1 MRFLLVDE
9 EGNEVPSISCE
20 AYVQED
26 YINIIDIEVKRESGE
41 GTCLLP
47 GETLKL
53 QPVLARLFTDENG
66 EIQQEPLEASD
77 YHIVYT
83 DYDEN
88 IIRVDEDGTVHTVGR
103 GDSWVTVQVLDAE
116 EQELTSNGL
125 NITVKGKY
133 YQLKTEKENL
143 QVLAP
148 GESLKE
154 QFTPYVYSISRP
166 EGKET
171 EDGTFVIREILNNTE
186 GVHTSIS
193 ETGLL
198 SVSLDKDTTL
208 RKGSIQ
214 SMEIIA
220 EYRDADGNYL
230 ADKNYVLILCNH
242 DEKVIDHKDATCTED
257 GYTTYEC
264 NVCGSTWKDTLPAA
278 GHAEVADAAVEATCE
293 TAGKTEGSH
302 CTTCGKVLKAQETI
316 PAKDHTAVTDAGVGA
331 TCEATG
337 KTEGSHCMTC
347 GKVLKA
353 QETIPAKGHTAV
365 TDAGVKATCETAGK
379 TEGSH
384 CATCG
389 KVLKAQTII
398 AAIGHIWSAWKTT
411 SEATVFAAAKQ
422 QRSCTICKK
431 TETRTVGKKLT
442 KVLKLNVSSV
452 SLQIKQKTTAV
463 KVTEMAKGDSVKS
476 WKSSDTKVVRVA
488 GKKNG
493 TCTIAAGTT
502 PGTAKITVQLAS
514 GKAARIIV
522 KVQSTAVK
530 TTSITASVKKLTLY
544 TGQAETLNL
553 TVKPLT
559 SEEEITFT
567 SSRANVA
574 AVTKKGLVVA
584 QTAGTTRITA
594 KSGKKSVAITVV
606 VKNAVPTAI
615 TGIPTAKTLKK
626 GNSFTLKPVLAPKGV
641 IAKITY
647 TTSNK
652 KVAVVSSNGKV
663 TAKGTGTAVIMVK
676 TGKLVKRCRVTVK
689 YK

>member
-1 MRFLLVDE
+1 MIKIGSFDAAALDDVLGSQFVFFHSLVQ
-9 EGNEVPSISCE
+9 IM
-20 AYVQED
+20 A
-26 YINIIDIEVKRESGE
+26 
-41 GTCLLP
+41 
-47 GETLKL
+47 
-53 QPVLARLFTDENG
+53 
-66 EIQQEPLEASD
+66 
-77 YHIVYT
+77 
-83 DYDEN
+83 
-88 IIRVDEDGTVHTVGR
+88 EDGCLHF
-103 GDSWVTVQVLDAE
+103 VLPDICHLRE
-116 EQELTSNGL
+116 LSGFLDDGQELTSNGL

-154 QFTPYVYSISRP
+154 QLTPYVYSFSKP
-166 EGKET
+166 EGEET
-171 EDGTFVIREILNNTE
+171 GDGIFVIQQVVNGAE
-186 GVHTSIS
+186 GVDVSIS

-198 SVSLDKDTTL
+198 SVSLNKNTTL

-214 SMEIIA
+214 SMEIIV
-220 EYRDADGNYL
+220 EYRDVDGNYL

-264 NVCGSTWKDTLPAA
+264 NVCGSTWKDTMPAA
-278 GHAEVADAAVEATCE
+278 GHTEVADAAVEVTCE

-337 KTEGSHCMTC
+337 KTEGSHC
-347 GKVLKA
+347 
-353 QETIPAKGHTAV
+353 
-365 TDAGVKATCETAGK
+365 
-379 TEGSH
+379 
-384 CATCG
+384 ATCG
-389 KVLKAQTII
+389 KVLKAQTTI
-398 AAIGHIWSAWKTT
+398 AATGHIWSAWKTT

-442 KVLKLNVSSV
+442 KVLKLNVSSI

-522 KVQSTAVK
+522 KVQRTAVK

-544 TGQAETLNL
+544 TGQTETLNL

-584 QTAGTTRITA
+584 KTAGTTRITA

-641 IAKITY
+641 TAKITY

-663 TAKGTGTAVIMVK
+663 TAKGTGTAVITVK

>member
-1 MRFLLVDE
+1 MIKIGSFDAAALDDVLGSQFVFFHSLVQ
-9 EGNEVPSISCE
+9 IM
-20 AYVQED
+20 A
-26 YINIIDIEVKRESGE
+26 
-41 GTCLLP
+41 
-47 GETLKL
+47 
-53 QPVLARLFTDENG
+53 
-66 EIQQEPLEASD
+66 
-77 YHIVYT
+77 
-83 DYDEN
+83 
-88 IIRVDEDGTVHTVGR
+88 EDGCLHF
-103 GDSWVTVQVLDAE
+103 VLPDICHLRE
-116 EQELTSNGL
+116 LSGFLDDGQELTSNGL

-171 EDGTFVIREILNNTE
+171 EDGTFVIQQVVNGAE
-186 GVHTSIS
+186 GVDVSIS

-198 SVSLDKDTTL
+198 SVSLNKNTTL

-214 SMEIIA
+214 SMEIIV
-220 EYRDADGNYL
+220 EYRDVDGNYL

-264 NVCGSTWKDTLPAA
+264 NVCGSTWKDTLPAV
-278 GHAEVADAAVEATCE
+278 GHTEVADAAVEATCE

-337 KTEGSHCMTC
+337 KTEGSHC
-347 GKVLKA
+347 
-353 QETIPAKGHTAV
+353 
-365 TDAGVKATCETAGK
+365 
-379 TEGSH
+379 
-384 CATCG
+384 ATCG
-389 KVLKAQTII
+389 KVLKAQTTI
-398 AAIGHIWSAWKTT
+398 AATGHIWSAWKTT

-442 KVLKLNVSSV
+442 KVLKLNVSSI

-522 KVQSTAVK
+522 KVQRTAVK

-544 TGQAETLNL
+544 TGQTETLNL

-584 QTAGTTRITA
+584 KTAGTTRITA

-641 IAKITY
+641 TAKITY

-663 TAKGTGTAVIMVK
+663 TAKGTGTAVITVK

-689 YK
+689 

>member
-1 MRFLLVDE
+1 MIKIGSFDAAALDDVLGSQFVFFHSLVQ
-9 EGNEVPSISCE
+9 IM
-20 AYVQED
+20 A
-26 YINIIDIEVKRESGE
+26 
-41 GTCLLP
+41 
-47 GETLKL
+47 
-53 QPVLARLFTDENG
+53 
-66 EIQQEPLEASD
+66 
-77 YHIVYT
+77 
-83 DYDEN
+83 
-88 IIRVDEDGTVHTVGR
+88 EDGCIHF
-103 GDSWVTVQVLDAE
+103 VLPDICHLRE
-116 EQELTSNGL
+116 LSGFLDDGQEITSNGL

-154 QFTPYVYSISRP
+154 QLTPYVYSFSKP
-166 EGKET
+166 EGEET
-171 EDGTFVIREILNNTE
+171 GDGIFVIQQVVNGAE
-186 GVHTSIS
+186 GVDVSIS

-198 SVSLDKDTTL
+198 SVSLNKNTTL

-214 SMEIIA
+214 SMEIIV
-220 EYRDADGNYL
+220 EYRDVDGNYL

-264 NVCGSTWKDTLPAA
+264 NVCGSTWKDTLPAV
-278 GHAEVADAAVEATCE
+278 GHTEVADAAVEATCE

-316 PAKDHTAVTDAGVGA
+316 PAKDHTAVTDAGV
-331 TCEATG
+331 
-337 KTEGSHCMTC
+337 
-347 GKVLKA
+347 
-353 QETIPAKGHTAV
+353 
-365 TDAGVKATCETAGK
+365 KATCETAGK

-389 KVLKAQTII
+389 KVLKAQTTI
-398 AAIGHIWSAWKTT
+398 AATGHIWSAWKTT

-442 KVLKLNVSSV
+442 KVLKLNVSSI

-522 KVQSTAVK
+522 KVQRTAVK

-544 TGQAETLNL
+544 TGQTETLNL

-567 SSRANVA
+567 FSRANVA

-584 QTAGTTRITA
+584 KTAGTTRITA

-641 IAKITY
+641 TAKITY

-663 TAKGTGTAVIMVK
+663 TAKGTGTAVITVK

-689 YK
+689 

>member
-1 MRFLLVDE
+1 MIKIGSFDAAALDDVLGSQFVFFHSLVQ
-9 EGNEVPSISCE
+9 IM
-20 AYVQED
+20 A
-26 YINIIDIEVKRESGE
+26 
-41 GTCLLP
+41 
-47 GETLKL
+47 
-53 QPVLARLFTDENG
+53 
-66 EIQQEPLEASD
+66 
-77 YHIVYT
+77 
-83 DYDEN
+83 
-88 IIRVDEDGTVHTVGR
+88 EDGCLHF
-103 GDSWVTVQVLDAE
+103 VLPDICHLRE
-116 EQELTSNGL
+116 LSGFLDDGQEITSNGL

-154 QFTPYVYSISRP
+154 QLTPYVYSFSKP
-166 EGKET
+166 EGEET
-171 EDGTFVIREILNNTE
+171 GDGIFVIQQVVNGAE
-186 GVHTSIS
+186 GVDVSIS

-198 SVSLDKDTTL
+198 SVSLNKNTTL

-214 SMEIIA
+214 SMEIIV
-220 EYRDADGNYL
+220 EYRDVDGNYL

-264 NVCGSTWKDTLPAA
+264 NVCGSTWKDTLPAV
-278 GHAEVADAAVEATCE
+278 GHTEVADAAVEATCE

-316 PAKDHTAVTDAGVGA
+316 PAKDHTAVTDAGV
-331 TCEATG
+331 
-337 KTEGSHCMTC
+337 
-347 GKVLKA
+347 
-353 QETIPAKGHTAV
+353 
-365 TDAGVKATCETAGK
+365 KATCETAGK

-389 KVLKAQTII
+389 KVLKAQTTI
-398 AAIGHIWSAWKTT
+398 AATGHIWSAWKTT

-442 KVLKLNVSSV
+442 KVLKLNVSSI

-522 KVQSTAVK
+522 KVQRTAVK

-544 TGQAETLNL
+544 TGQTETLNL

-567 SSRANVA
+567 FSRANVA

-584 QTAGTTRITA
+584 KTAGTTRITA

-641 IAKITY
+641 TAKITY

-663 TAKGTGTAVIMVK
+663 TAKGTGTAVITVK

-689 YK
+689 

>member
-1 MRFLLVDE
+1 MIKIGSFDAAALDDVLGSQFVFFHSLVQ
-9 EGNEVPSISCE
+9 IM
-20 AYVQED
+20 A
-26 YINIIDIEVKRESGE
+26 
-41 GTCLLP
+41 
-47 GETLKL
+47 
-53 QPVLARLFTDENG
+53 
-66 EIQQEPLEASD
+66 
-77 YHIVYT
+77 
-83 DYDEN
+83 
-88 IIRVDEDGTVHTVGR
+88 EDGCLHF
-103 GDSWVTVQVLDAE
+103 VLPDICHLRE
-116 EQELTSNGL
+116 LSGFLDDGQELTSNGL

-154 QFTPYVYSISRP
+154 QLTPYVYSFSKP
-166 EGKET
+166 EGEET
-171 EDGTFVIREILNNTE
+171 GDGTFVIQQVVNGAE
-186 GVHTSIS
+186 GVDVSIS

-198 SVSLDKDTTL
+198 SVSLNKNTTL

-214 SMEIIA
+214 SMEIIV
-220 EYRDADGNYL
+220 EYRDVDGNYL

-257 GYTTYEC
+257 GYTTYGC

-278 GHAEVADAAVEATCE
+278 GHTEVADAAIEATCE

-337 KTEGSHCMTC
+337 KTEGSHC
-347 GKVLKA
+347 
-353 QETIPAKGHTAV
+353 
-365 TDAGVKATCETAGK
+365 
-379 TEGSH
+379 
-384 CATCG
+384 ATCG
-389 KVLKAQTII
+389 KVLKAQTTI
-398 AAIGHIWSAWKTT
+398 AATGHIWSAWKTT

-442 KVLKLNVSSV
+442 KVLKLNVSSI

-522 KVQSTAVK
+522 KVQRTAVK

-544 TGQAETLNL
+544 TGQTETLNL

-584 QTAGTTRITA
+584 KTAGTTRITA

-641 IAKITY
+641 TAKITY

-663 TAKGTGTAVIMVK
+663 TAKGTGTAVITVK

-689 YK
+689 

>member
-1 MRFLLVDE
+1 MIKIGSFDAAALDDVLGSQFVFFHSLVQ
-9 EGNEVPSISCE
+9 IM
-20 AYVQED
+20 A
-26 YINIIDIEVKRESGE
+26 
-41 GTCLLP
+41 
-47 GETLKL
+47 
-53 QPVLARLFTDENG
+53 
-66 EIQQEPLEASD
+66 
-77 YHIVYT
+77 
-83 DYDEN
+83 
-88 IIRVDEDGTVHTVGR
+88 EDGCLHF
-103 GDSWVTVQVLDAE
+103 VLPDICHLRE
-116 EQELTSNGL
+116 LSGFLDDGQEITSNGL

-154 QFTPYVYSISRP
+154 QLTPYVYSFSKP
-166 EGKET
+166 EGEET
-171 EDGTFVIREILNNTE
+171 GDGIFVIQQVVNGAE
-186 GVHTSIS
+186 GVDVSIS

-198 SVSLDKDTTL
+198 SVSLNKNTTL

-214 SMEIIA
+214 SMEIIV
-220 EYRDADGNYL
+220 EYRDVDGNYL

-264 NVCGSTWKDTLPAA
+264 NVCGSTWKDTLPAV
-278 GHAEVADAAVEATCE
+278 GHTEVADAAVEATCE

-316 PAKDHTAVTDAGVGA
+316 PAKGHTAVTDAGVGA

-337 KTEGSHCMTC
+337 KTEGSHC
-347 GKVLKA
+347 
-353 QETIPAKGHTAV
+353 
-365 TDAGVKATCETAGK
+365 
-379 TEGSH
+379 
-384 CATCG
+384 ATCG
-389 KVLKAQTII
+389 KVLKAQTTI
-398 AAIGHIWSAWKTT
+398 AATGHIWSAWKTT

-442 KVLKLNVSSV
+442 KVLKLNVSSI

-522 KVQSTAVK
+522 KVQRTAVK

-544 TGQAETLNL
+544 TGQTETLNL
-553 TVKPLT
+553 IVKPLT

-584 QTAGTTRITA
+584 KTAGTTRITA

-641 IAKITY
+641 TAKITY

-663 TAKGTGTAVIMVK
+663 TAKGTGTAVITVK

-689 YK
+689 

>member
-1 MRFLLVDE
+1 MIKIGSFDAAALDDVLGSQFVFFHSLVQ
-9 EGNEVPSISCE
+9 IM
-20 AYVQED
+20 A
-26 YINIIDIEVKRESGE
+26 
-41 GTCLLP
+41 
-47 GETLKL
+47 
-53 QPVLARLFTDENG
+53 
-66 EIQQEPLEASD
+66 
-77 YHIVYT
+77 
-83 DYDEN
+83 
-88 IIRVDEDGTVHTVGR
+88 EDGCLHF
-103 GDSWVTVQVLDAE
+103 VLPDICHLRE
-116 EQELTSNGL
+116 LSGFLDDGQELTSNGL

-154 QFTPYVYSISRP
+154 QLTPYVYSFSKP
-166 EGKET
+166 EGEET
-171 EDGTFVIREILNNTE
+171 GDGIFVIQQVVNGAE
-186 GVHTSIS
+186 GVDVSIS

-198 SVSLDKDTTL
+198 SVSLNKNTTL

-214 SMEIIA
+214 SMEIIV
-220 EYRDADGNYL
+220 EYRDVDGNYL

-278 GHAEVADAAVEATCE
+278 GHTEVADAAVEATCE

-337 KTEGSHCMTC
+337 KTEGSHC
-347 GKVLKA
+347 
-353 QETIPAKGHTAV
+353 
-365 TDAGVKATCETAGK
+365 
-379 TEGSH
+379 
-384 CATCG
+384 ATCG
-389 KVLKAQTII
+389 KVLKAQTTI
-398 AAIGHIWSAWKTT
+398 AATGHIWSAWKTT

-442 KVLKLNVSSV
+442 KVLKLNVSSI
-452 SLQIKQKTTAV
+452 SLQIRQKTTAV

-522 KVQSTAVK
+522 KVQRTAVK

-544 TGQAETLNL
+544 TGQTETLNL

-584 QTAGTTRITA
+584 KTAGTTRITA

-641 IAKITY
+641 TAKITY

-663 TAKGTGTAVIMVK
+663 TAKGTGTAVVTVK

>member
-1 MRFLLVDE
+1 MIKIGSFDAAALDDVLGSQFVFFHSLVQ
-9 EGNEVPSISCE
+9 IM
-20 AYVQED
+20 A
-26 YINIIDIEVKRESGE
+26 
-41 GTCLLP
+41 
-47 GETLKL
+47 
-53 QPVLARLFTDENG
+53 
-66 EIQQEPLEASD
+66 
-77 YHIVYT
+77 
-83 DYDEN
+83 
-88 IIRVDEDGTVHTVGR
+88 EDGCLHF
-103 GDSWVTVQVLDAE
+103 VLPDICHLRE
-116 EQELTSNGL
+116 LSGFLDDGQELTSNGL

-154 QFTPYVYSISRP
+154 QLTPYVYSFSKP
-166 EGKET
+166 EGEET
-171 EDGTFVIREILNNTE
+171 GDGIFVIQQVVNGAE
-186 GVHTSIS
+186 GVDVSIS

-198 SVSLDKDTTL
+198 SVSLNKNTTL

-214 SMEIIA
+214 SMEIIV
-220 EYRDADGNYL
+220 EYRDVDGNYL

-264 NVCGSTWKDTLPAA
+264 NVCGSTWKDTLPAT
-278 GHAEVADAAVEATCE
+278 GHTEVADAAVEATCE

-337 KTEGSHCMTC
+337 KTEGSHC
-347 GKVLKA
+347 
-353 QETIPAKGHTAV
+353 
-365 TDAGVKATCETAGK
+365 
-379 TEGSH
+379 
-384 CATCG
+384 ATCG
-389 KVLKAQTII
+389 KVLKAQTTI
-398 AAIGHIWSAWKTT
+398 AATGHIWSAWKTA

-442 KVLKLNVSSV
+442 KVLKLNVSSI

-522 KVQSTAVK
+522 KVQRTAVK

-544 TGQAETLNL
+544 TGQTETLNL

-584 QTAGTTRITA
+584 KTAGTTRITA

-641 IAKITY
+641 TAKITY

-663 TAKGTGTAVIMVK
+663 TAKGTGTAVITVK

-689 YK
+689 

>member
-1 MRFLLVDE
+1 MIKIGSFDAAALDDVLGSQFVFFHSLVQ
-9 EGNEVPSISCE
+9 IM
-20 AYVQED
+20 A
-26 YINIIDIEVKRESGE
+26 
-41 GTCLLP
+41 
-47 GETLKL
+47 
-53 QPVLARLFTDENG
+53 
-66 EIQQEPLEASD
+66 
-77 YHIVYT
+77 
-83 DYDEN
+83 
-88 IIRVDEDGTVHTVGR
+88 EDGCLHF
-103 GDSWVTVQVLDAE
+103 VLPDICHLRE
-116 EQELTSNGL
+116 LSGFLDDGQELTSNGL

-171 EDGTFVIREILNNTE
+171 EDGTFVIQQVVNGAE
-186 GVHTSIS
+186 GVDVSIS

-198 SVSLDKDTTL
+198 SVSLNKNTTL

-214 SMEIIA
+214 SMEIIV
-220 EYRDADGNYL
+220 EYRDVDGNYL

-278 GHAEVADAAVEATCE
+278 GHTEVADAAVEATCE

-337 KTEGSHCMTC
+337 KTEGSHC
-347 GKVLKA
+347 
-353 QETIPAKGHTAV
+353 
-365 TDAGVKATCETAGK
+365 
-379 TEGSH
+379 
-384 CATCG
+384 ATCG
-389 KVLKAQTII
+389 KVLKAQTTI
-398 AAIGHIWSAWKTT
+398 AATGHIWSAWKTT
-411 SEATVFAAAKQ
+411 SEATVFAAAKR

-442 KVLKLNVSSV
+442 KVLKLNVSSI

-522 KVQSTAVK
+522 KVQRTAVK

-544 TGQAETLNL
+544 TGQTETLNL

-584 QTAGTTRITA
+584 KTAGTTRITA

-641 IAKITY
+641 TAKITY

-663 TAKGTGTAVIMVK
+663 TAKGTGTAVITVK

-689 YK
+689 

>member
-1 MRFLLVDE
+1 MIKIGSFDAAALDDVLGSQFVFFHSLVQ
-9 EGNEVPSISCE
+9 IM
-20 AYVQED
+20 A
-26 YINIIDIEVKRESGE
+26 
-41 GTCLLP
+41 
-47 GETLKL
+47 
-53 QPVLARLFTDENG
+53 
-66 EIQQEPLEASD
+66 
-77 YHIVYT
+77 
-83 DYDEN
+83 
-88 IIRVDEDGTVHTVGR
+88 EDGCLHF
-103 GDSWVTVQVLDAE
+103 VLPDICHLRE
-116 EQELTSNGL
+116 LSGFLDDGQELTSNGL

-154 QFTPYVYSISRP
+154 QLTPYVYSFSKP
-166 EGKET
+166 EGEET
-171 EDGTFVIREILNNTE
+171 GDGIFVIQQVVNGAE
-186 GVHTSIS
+186 GVDVSIS

-198 SVSLDKDTTL
+198 SVSLNKNTTL

-214 SMEIIA
+214 SMEIIV
-220 EYRDADGNYL
+220 EYRDVDGNYL

-278 GHAEVADAAVEATCE
+278 GHTEVADAAVEATCE

-302 CTTCGKVLKAQETI
+302 CT
-316 PAKDHTAVTDAGVGA
+316 
-331 TCEATG
+331 
-337 KTEGSHCMTC
+337 TC

-389 KVLKAQTII
+389 KVLKAQTTI
-398 AAIGHIWSAWKTT
+398 AATGHIWSAWKTT

-442 KVLKLNVSSV
+442 KVLKLNVSSI

-522 KVQSTAVK
+522 KVQRTAVK

-544 TGQAETLNL
+544 TGQTETLNL

-584 QTAGTTRITA
+584 KTAGTTRITA

-641 IAKITY
+641 TAKITY

-663 TAKGTGTAVIMVK
+663 TAKGTGTAVITVK

-689 YK
+689 

>member
-1 MRFLLVDE
+1 MIKIGSFDAAALDDVLGSQFVFFHSLVQ
-9 EGNEVPSISCE
+9 IM
-20 AYVQED
+20 A
-26 YINIIDIEVKRESGE
+26 
-41 GTCLLP
+41 
-47 GETLKL
+47 
-53 QPVLARLFTDENG
+53 
-66 EIQQEPLEASD
+66 
-77 YHIVYT
+77 
-83 DYDEN
+83 
-88 IIRVDEDGTVHTVGR
+88 EDGCLHF
-103 GDSWVTVQVLDAE
+103 VLPDICHLRE
-116 EQELTSNGL
+116 LSGFLDDGQELTSNGL

-171 EDGTFVIREILNNTE
+171 EDGTFVIQQVVNGAE
-186 GVHTSIS
+186 GVDVSIS

-198 SVSLDKDTTL
+198 SVSLNKNTTL

-214 SMEIIA
+214 SMEIIV
-220 EYRDADGNYL
+220 EYRDVDGNYL

-278 GHAEVADAAVEATCE
+278 GHTEVADAAVEATCE

-337 KTEGSHCMTC
+337 KTEGSHC
-347 GKVLKA
+347 
-353 QETIPAKGHTAV
+353 
-365 TDAGVKATCETAGK
+365 
-379 TEGSH
+379 
-384 CATCG
+384 ATCG
-389 KVLKAQTII
+389 KVLKAQTTI
-398 AAIGHIWSAWKTT
+398 AATGHIWSAWKTT

-442 KVLKLNVSSV
+442 KVLKLNVSSI

-522 KVQSTAVK
+522 KVQRTAVK

-544 TGQAETLNL
+544 TGQTETLNL

-584 QTAGTTRITA
+584 KTAGTTRITA

-641 IAKITY
+641 TAKITY

-663 TAKGTGTAVIMVK
+663 TAKGTGTAVITVK

-689 YK
+689 

>member
-1 MRFLLVDE
+1 MIKIGSFDAAALDDVLGSQFVFFHSLVQ
-9 EGNEVPSISCE
+9 IM
-20 AYVQED
+20 A
-26 YINIIDIEVKRESGE
+26 
-41 GTCLLP
+41 
-47 GETLKL
+47 
-53 QPVLARLFTDENG
+53 
-66 EIQQEPLEASD
+66 
-77 YHIVYT
+77 
-83 DYDEN
+83 
-88 IIRVDEDGTVHTVGR
+88 EDGCLHF
-103 GDSWVTVQVLDAE
+103 VLPDICHLRE
-116 EQELTSNGL
+116 LSGFLDDGQEITSNGL

-154 QFTPYVYSISRP
+154 QLTPYVYSFSKP
-166 EGKET
+166 EGEET
-171 EDGTFVIREILNNTE
+171 GDGIFVIQQVVNGAE
-186 GVHTSIS
+186 GVDVSIS

-198 SVSLDKDTTL
+198 SVSLNKNTTL

-214 SMEIIA
+214 SMEIIV
-220 EYRDADGNYL
+220 EYRDVDGNYL

-264 NVCGSTWKDTLPAA
+264 NVCGSTWKDTLPAV
-278 GHAEVADAAVEATCE
+278 GHTEVADAAVEATCE

-302 CTTCGKVLKAQETI
+302 CT
-316 PAKDHTAVTDAGVGA
+316 
-331 TCEATG
+331 
-337 KTEGSHCMTC
+337 TC

-389 KVLKAQTII
+389 KVLKAQTTI
-398 AAIGHIWSAWKTT
+398 AATGHIWSAWKTT

-442 KVLKLNVSSV
+442 KVLKLNVSSI

-522 KVQSTAVK
+522 KVQRTAVK

-544 TGQAETLNL
+544 TGQTETLNL

-584 QTAGTTRITA
+584 KTAGTTRITA

-641 IAKITY
+641 TAKITY

-663 TAKGTGTAVIMVK
+663 TAKGTGTAVITVK

-689 YK
+689 

>member
-1 MRFLLVDE
+1 MIKIGSFDAAALDDVLGSQFVFFHSLVQ
-9 EGNEVPSISCE
+9 IM
-20 AYVQED
+20 A
-26 YINIIDIEVKRESGE
+26 
-41 GTCLLP
+41 
-47 GETLKL
+47 
-53 QPVLARLFTDENG
+53 
-66 EIQQEPLEASD
+66 
-77 YHIVYT
+77 
-83 DYDEN
+83 
-88 IIRVDEDGTVHTVGR
+88 EDGCLHF
-103 GDSWVTVQVLDAE
+103 VLPDICHLRE
-116 EQELTSNGL
+116 LSGFLDDGQELTSNGL

-154 QFTPYVYSISRP
+154 QLTPYVYSFSKP
-166 EGKET
+166 EGEET
-171 EDGTFVIREILNNTE
+171 GDGIFVIQQVVNGAE
-186 GVHTSIS
+186 GVDVSIS

-198 SVSLDKDTTL
+198 SVSLNKNTTL

-214 SMEIIA
+214 SMEIIV
-220 EYRDADGNYL
+220 EYRDVDGNYL

-264 NVCGSTWKDTLPAA
+264 NVCGSTWKDTLPAV
-278 GHAEVADAAVEATCE
+278 GHTEVADAAVEATCE

-316 PAKDHTAVTDAGVGA
+316 PVKDHTAVTDAGVGA

-337 KTEGSHCMTC
+337 KTEGSHC
-347 GKVLKA
+347 
-353 QETIPAKGHTAV
+353 
-365 TDAGVKATCETAGK
+365 
-379 TEGSH
+379 
-384 CATCG
+384 ATCG
-389 KVLKAQTII
+389 KVLKAQTTI
-398 AAIGHIWSAWKTT
+398 AATGHIWSAWKTT

-442 KVLKLNVSSV
+442 KVLKLNVSSI

-522 KVQSTAVK
+522 KVQRTAVK

-544 TGQAETLNL
+544 TGQTETLNL

-584 QTAGTTRITA
+584 KTAGTTRITA

-641 IAKITY
+641 TAKITY

-663 TAKGTGTAVIMVK
+663 TAKGTGTAVITVK

-689 YK
+689 

>member
-1 MRFLLVDE
+1 MIKIGSFDAAALDDVLGSQFVFFHSLVQ
-9 EGNEVPSISCE
+9 IM
-20 AYVQED
+20 A
-26 YINIIDIEVKRESGE
+26 
-41 GTCLLP
+41 
-47 GETLKL
+47 
-53 QPVLARLFTDENG
+53 
-66 EIQQEPLEASD
+66 
-77 YHIVYT
+77 
-83 DYDEN
+83 
-88 IIRVDEDGTVHTVGR
+88 EDGCLHF
-103 GDSWVTVQVLDAE
+103 VLPDICHLRE
-116 EQELTSNGL
+116 LSGFLDDGQELTSNGL

-154 QFTPYVYSISRP
+154 QLTPYVYSFSKP
-166 EGKET
+166 EGEET
-171 EDGTFVIREILNNTE
+171 GDGIFVIQQVVNGAE
-186 GVHTSIS
+186 GVDVSIS

-198 SVSLDKDTTL
+198 SVSLNKNTTL

-214 SMEIIA
+214 SMEIIV
-220 EYRDADGNYL
+220 EYRDVDGNYL
-230 ADKNYVLILCNH
+230 ADKNYVLILYNH

-264 NVCGSTWKDTLPAA
+264 NVCGSTWKDTLPAV
-278 GHAEVADAAVEATCE
+278 GHTEVADAAVEATCE

-302 CTTCGKVLKAQETI
+302 CT
-316 PAKDHTAVTDAGVGA
+316 
-331 TCEATG
+331 
-337 KTEGSHCMTC
+337 TC

-389 KVLKAQTII
+389 KVLKAQTTI
-398 AAIGHIWSAWKTT
+398 AATGHIWSAWKIT

-442 KVLKLNVSSV
+442 KVLKLNVSSI

-522 KVQSTAVK
+522 KVQRTAVK

-544 TGQAETLNL
+544 TGQTETLNL

-559 SEEEITFT
+559 SEDEITFT

-584 QTAGTTRITA
+584 KTAGTTRITA

-615 TGIPTAKTLKK
+615 TGILTAKTLKK

-641 IAKITY
+641 TAKITY

-663 TAKGTGTAVIMVK
+663 TAKGTGTAVITVK

-689 YK
+689 

>member
-1 MRFLLVDE
+1 MIKIGSFDAAALDDVLGSQFVFFHSLVQ
-9 EGNEVPSISCE
+9 IM
-20 AYVQED
+20 A
-26 YINIIDIEVKRESGE
+26 
-41 GTCLLP
+41 
-47 GETLKL
+47 
-53 QPVLARLFTDENG
+53 
-66 EIQQEPLEASD
+66 
-77 YHIVYT
+77 
-83 DYDEN
+83 
-88 IIRVDEDGTVHTVGR
+88 EDGCLHF
-103 GDSWVTVQVLDAE
+103 VLPDICHLRE
-116 EQELTSNGL
+116 LSGFLDDGQELTSNGL

-171 EDGTFVIREILNNTE
+171 EDGTFVIQQVVNGAE
-186 GVHTSIS
+186 GVDVSIS

-198 SVSLDKDTTL
+198 SVSLNKNTTL

-214 SMEIIA
+214 SMEIIV
-220 EYRDADGNYL
+220 EYRDVDGNYL

-257 GYTTYEC
+257 GYTTYGC

-278 GHAEVADAAVEATCE
+278 GHTEVADAAIEATCE

-337 KTEGSHCMTC
+337 KTEGSHC
-347 GKVLKA
+347 
-353 QETIPAKGHTAV
+353 
-365 TDAGVKATCETAGK
+365 
-379 TEGSH
+379 
-384 CATCG
+384 ATCG
-389 KVLKAQTII
+389 KVLKAQTTI
-398 AAIGHIWSAWKTT
+398 AATGHIWSAWKTT

-442 KVLKLNVSSV
+442 KVLKLNVSSI
-452 SLQIKQKTTAV
+452 SLRIKQKTTAV

-522 KVQSTAVK
+522 KVQRTAVK

-544 TGQAETLNL
+544 TGQTETLNL

-584 QTAGTTRITA
+584 KTAGTTRITA

-641 IAKITY
+641 TAKITY

-663 TAKGTGTAVIMVK
+663 TAKGTGTAVITVK

-689 YK
+689 

>member
-1 MRFLLVDE
+1 MIKIGSFDAAALDDVLGSQFVFFHSLVQ
-9 EGNEVPSISCE
+9 IM
-20 AYVQED
+20 A
-26 YINIIDIEVKRESGE
+26 
-41 GTCLLP
+41 
-47 GETLKL
+47 
-53 QPVLARLFTDENG
+53 
-66 EIQQEPLEASD
+66 
-77 YHIVYT
+77 
-83 DYDEN
+83 
-88 IIRVDEDGTVHTVGR
+88 EDGCLHF
-103 GDSWVTVQVLDAE
+103 VLPDICHLRE
-116 EQELTSNGL
+116 LSGFLDDGQELTSNGL

-154 QFTPYVYSISRP
+154 QLTPYVYSFSKP
-166 EGKET
+166 EGEET
-171 EDGTFVIREILNNTE
+171 GDGTFVIQQVVNGAE
-186 GVHTSIS
+186 GVDVSIS

-198 SVSLDKDTTL
+198 SVSLNKNTTL

-214 SMEIIA
+214 SMEIIV
-220 EYRDADGNYL
+220 EYRDVDGNYL

-278 GHAEVADAAVEATCE
+278 GHTEVADAAVEATCE

-302 CTTCGKVLKAQETI
+302 CTTCGKVLKVQETI

-337 KTEGSHCMTC
+337 KTEGSHC
-347 GKVLKA
+347 
-353 QETIPAKGHTAV
+353 
-365 TDAGVKATCETAGK
+365 
-379 TEGSH
+379 
-384 CATCG
+384 ATCG
-389 KVLKAQTII
+389 KVLKAQTTI
-398 AAIGHIWSAWKTT
+398 AATGHIWSAWKTT

-442 KVLKLNVSSV
+442 KVLKLNVSSI

-522 KVQSTAVK
+522 KVQRTAVK

-544 TGQAETLNL
+544 TGQTETLNL

-584 QTAGTTRITA
+584 KTAGTTRITA

-641 IAKITY
+641 TAKITY

-663 TAKGTGTAVIMVK
+663 TAKGTGTAVITVK

-689 YK
+689 

>member
-1 MRFLLVDE
+1 MIKIGSFDAAALDDVLGSQFVFFHSLVQ
-9 EGNEVPSISCE
+9 IM
-20 AYVQED
+20 A
-26 YINIIDIEVKRESGE
+26 
-41 GTCLLP
+41 
-47 GETLKL
+47 
-53 QPVLARLFTDENG
+53 
-66 EIQQEPLEASD
+66 
-77 YHIVYT
+77 
-83 DYDEN
+83 
-88 IIRVDEDGTVHTVGR
+88 EDGCLHF
-103 GDSWVTVQVLDAE
+103 VLPDICHLRE
-116 EQELTSNGL
+116 LSGFLDDGQELTSNGL

-171 EDGTFVIREILNNTE
+171 EDGTFVIQQVVNGAE
-186 GVHTSIS
+186 GVDVSIS
-193 ETGLL
+193 EAGLL
-198 SVSLDKDTTL
+198 SVSLNKNTTL

-214 SMEIIA
+214 SMEIIV
-220 EYRDADGNYL
+220 EYRDVDGNYL

-278 GHAEVADAAVEATCE
+278 GHTEVADAAVEATCE

-337 KTEGSHCMTC
+337 KTEGSHC
-347 GKVLKA
+347 
-353 QETIPAKGHTAV
+353 
-365 TDAGVKATCETAGK
+365 
-379 TEGSH
+379 
-384 CATCG
+384 ATCG
-389 KVLKAQTII
+389 KVLKAQTTI
-398 AAIGHIWSAWKTT
+398 AATGHIWSAWKTT

-442 KVLKLNVSSV
+442 KVLKLNVSSI

-522 KVQSTAVK
+522 KVQRTAVK

-544 TGQAETLNL
+544 TGQTETLNL

-584 QTAGTTRITA
+584 KTAGTTRITA

-641 IAKITY
+641 TAKITY

-663 TAKGTGTAVIMVK
+663 TAKGTGTAVITVK

>member
-1 MRFLLVDE
+1 MIKIGSFDAAALDDILGSQFVFFHSLVQ
-9 EGNEVPSISCE
+9 IM
-20 AYVQED
+20 A
-26 YINIIDIEVKRESGE
+26 
-41 GTCLLP
+41 
-47 GETLKL
+47 
-53 QPVLARLFTDENG
+53 
-66 EIQQEPLEASD
+66 
-77 YHIVYT
+77 
-83 DYDEN
+83 
-88 IIRVDEDGTVHTVGR
+88 EDGCLHF
-103 GDSWVTVQVLDAE
+103 VLPDICHLRE
-116 EQELTSNGL
+116 LSGFLDDGQELASNGL

-171 EDGTFVIREILNNTE
+171 EDGTFVIQQVVNGAE
-186 GVHTSIS
+186 GVDVSIS

-198 SVSLDKDTTL
+198 SVSLNKNTTL

-214 SMEIIA
+214 SMEIIV
-220 EYRDADGNYL
+220 EYRDVDGNYL

-264 NVCGSTWKDTLPAA
+264 NVCGSTWKDTLPAV
-278 GHAEVADAAVEATCE
+278 GHTEVADAAVEATCE

-316 PAKDHTAVTDAGVGA
+316 PVKDHTAVTDAGVGA

-337 KTEGSHCMTC
+337 KTEGSHC
-347 GKVLKA
+347 
-353 QETIPAKGHTAV
+353 
-365 TDAGVKATCETAGK
+365 
-379 TEGSH
+379 
-384 CATCG
+384 ATCG
-389 KVLKAQTII
+389 KVLKAQTTI
-398 AAIGHIWSAWKTT
+398 AATGHIWSAWKTT

-442 KVLKLNVSSV
+442 KVLKLNVSSI

-522 KVQSTAVK
+522 KVQRTAVK

-544 TGQAETLNL
+544 TGQTETLNL

-584 QTAGTTRITA
+584 KTAGTTRITA

-641 IAKITY
+641 TAKITY

-663 TAKGTGTAVIMVK
+663 TAKGTGTAVITVK

-689 YK
+689 

>member
-1 MRFLLVDE
+1 MIKIGSFDAAALDDVLGSQFVFFHSLVQ
-9 EGNEVPSISCE
+9 IM
-20 AYVQED
+20 A
-26 YINIIDIEVKRESGE
+26 
-41 GTCLLP
+41 
-47 GETLKL
+47 
-53 QPVLARLFTDENG
+53 
-66 EIQQEPLEASD
+66 
-77 YHIVYT
+77 
-83 DYDEN
+83 
-88 IIRVDEDGTVHTVGR
+88 EDGCLHF
-103 GDSWVTVQVLDAE
+103 VLPDICHLRE
-116 EQELTSNGL
+116 LSGFLDDGQEITSNGL

-154 QFTPYVYSISRP
+154 QLTPYVYSFSKP
-166 EGKET
+166 EGEET
-171 EDGTFVIREILNNTE
+171 GDGIFVIQQVVNGAE
-186 GVHTSIS
+186 GVDVSIS

-198 SVSLDKDTTL
+198 SVSLNKNTTL

-214 SMEIIA
+214 SMEIIV
-220 EYRDADGNYL
+220 EYRDVDGNYL

-264 NVCGSTWKDTLPAA
+264 NVCGSTWKDTLPAV
-278 GHAEVADAAVEATCE
+278 GHTEVADAAVEATCE

-316 PAKDHTAVTDAGVGA
+316 PV
-331 TCEATG
+331 
-337 KTEGSHCMTC
+337 
-347 GKVLKA
+347 
-353 QETIPAKGHTAV
+353 KGHTAV
-365 TDAGVKATCETAGK
+365 TDAGVKATCETARK

-384 CATCG
+384 CTTCG
-389 KVLKAQTII
+389 KVLKAQTTI
-398 AAIGHIWSAWKTT
+398 AATGHIWSAWKTT

-442 KVLKLNVSSV
+442 KVLKLNVSSI

-522 KVQSTAVK
+522 KVQRTAVK

-544 TGQAETLNL
+544 TGQTETLNL

-584 QTAGTTRITA
+584 KTAGTTRITA

-641 IAKITY
+641 TAKITY

-663 TAKGTGTAVIMVK
+663 TAKGTGTAVITVK

-689 YK
+689 

>member
-1 MRFLLVDE
+1 MIKIGSFDAAALDDVLGSQFVFFHSLVQ
-9 EGNEVPSISCE
+9 IM
-20 AYVQED
+20 A
-26 YINIIDIEVKRESGE
+26 
-41 GTCLLP
+41 
-47 GETLKL
+47 
-53 QPVLARLFTDENG
+53 
-66 EIQQEPLEASD
+66 
-77 YHIVYT
+77 
-83 DYDEN
+83 
-88 IIRVDEDGTVHTVGR
+88 EDGCLHF
-103 GDSWVTVQVLDAE
+103 VLPDICHLRE
-116 EQELTSNGL
+116 LSGFLDDGQELTSNGL

-171 EDGTFVIREILNNTE
+171 EDGTFVIQQVVNGAE
-186 GVHTSIS
+186 GVDVSIS

-198 SVSLDKDTTL
+198 SVSLNKNTTL

-257 GYTTYEC
+257 GYTTYGC

-278 GHAEVADAAVEATCE
+278 GHTEVADAAIEATCE

-337 KTEGSHCMTC
+337 KTEGSHC
-347 GKVLKA
+347 
-353 QETIPAKGHTAV
+353 
-365 TDAGVKATCETAGK
+365 
-379 TEGSH
+379 
-384 CATCG
+384 ATCG
-389 KVLKAQTII
+389 KVLKAQTTI
-398 AAIGHIWSAWKTT
+398 AATGHIWSAWKTT

-442 KVLKLNVSSV
+442 KVLKLNVSSI

-522 KVQSTAVK
+522 KVQRTAVK

-544 TGQAETLNL
+544 TGQTETLNL

-584 QTAGTTRITA
+584 KTAGTTRITA

-641 IAKITY
+641 TAKITY

-663 TAKGTGTAVIMVK
+663 TAKGTGTAVITVK

-689 YK
+689 

>member
-1 MRFLLVDE
+1 MIKIGSFDAAALDDVLGSQFVFFHSLVQ
-9 EGNEVPSISCE
+9 IM
-20 AYVQED
+20 A
-26 YINIIDIEVKRESGE
+26 
-41 GTCLLP
+41 
-47 GETLKL
+47 
-53 QPVLARLFTDENG
+53 
-66 EIQQEPLEASD
+66 
-77 YHIVYT
+77 
-83 DYDEN
+83 
-88 IIRVDEDGTVHTVGR
+88 EDGCLHF
-103 GDSWVTVQVLDAE
+103 VLPDICHLRE
-116 EQELTSNGL
+116 LSGFLDEGQELTSNGL

-154 QFTPYVYSISRP
+154 QLTPYVYSFSKP
-166 EGKET
+166 EGEET
-171 EDGTFVIREILNNTE
+171 GDGIFVIQQVVNGAE
-186 GVHTSIS
+186 GVDVSIS

-198 SVSLDKDTTL
+198 SVSRNKNTTL

-214 SMEIIA
+214 SMEIIV
-220 EYRDADGNYL
+220 EYRDVDGNYL

-264 NVCGSTWKDTLPAA
+264 NVCGSTWKDTMPAA
-278 GHAEVADAAVEATCE
+278 GHTEVADAAVEVTCE

-337 KTEGSHCMTC
+337 KTEGSHC
-347 GKVLKA
+347 
-353 QETIPAKGHTAV
+353 
-365 TDAGVKATCETAGK
+365 
-379 TEGSH
+379 
-384 CATCG
+384 ATCG
-389 KVLKAQTII
+389 KVLKAQTTI
-398 AAIGHIWSAWKTT
+398 AATGHIWSAWKTT

-442 KVLKLNVSSV
+442 KVLKLNVSSI

-493 TCTIAAGTT
+493 TCTIATGTT

-522 KVQSTAVK
+522 KVQRTAVK

-544 TGQAETLNL
+544 TGQTETLNL

-584 QTAGTTRITA
+584 KTAGTTRITA

-641 IAKITY
+641 TAKITY

-663 TAKGTGTAVIMVK
+663 TAKGTGTAVITVK

-689 YK
+689 

>member
-1 MRFLLVDE
+1 MIKIGSFDAAALDDVLGSQFVFFHSLVQ
-9 EGNEVPSISCE
+9 IM
-20 AYVQED
+20 A
-26 YINIIDIEVKRESGE
+26 
-41 GTCLLP
+41 
-47 GETLKL
+47 
-53 QPVLARLFTDENG
+53 
-66 EIQQEPLEASD
+66 
-77 YHIVYT
+77 
-83 DYDEN
+83 
-88 IIRVDEDGTVHTVGR
+88 EDGCLHF
-103 GDSWVTVQVLDAE
+103 VLPDICHLRE
-116 EQELTSNGL
+116 LSGFLDEGQELTSNGL

-154 QFTPYVYSISRP
+154 QLTPYVYSFSKP
-166 EGKET
+166 EGEET
-171 EDGTFVIREILNNTE
+171 GDGIFVIQQVVNGAE
-186 GVHTSIS
+186 GVDVSIS

-198 SVSLDKDTTL
+198 SVSLNKNTTL

-214 SMEIIA
+214 SMEIIV
-220 EYRDADGNYL
+220 EYRDVDGNYL

-264 NVCGSTWKDTLPAA
+264 NVCGSTWKDTLPAT
-278 GHAEVADAAVEATCE
+278 GHTEVADAAVEATCE

-302 CTTCGKVLKAQETI
+302 CT
-316 PAKDHTAVTDAGVGA
+316 
-331 TCEATG
+331 
-337 KTEGSHCMTC
+337 TC

-389 KVLKAQTII
+389 KVLKAQTTI
-398 AAIGHIWSAWKTT
+398 AATGHIWSAWKTT

-442 KVLKLNVSSV
+442 KVLKLNVSSI

-522 KVQSTAVK
+522 KVQRTAVK

-544 TGQAETLNL
+544 TGQTETLNL

-584 QTAGTTRITA
+584 KTAGTTRITA

-641 IAKITY
+641 TAKITY

-663 TAKGTGTAVIMVK
+663 TAKGTGTAVITVK

>member
-1 MRFLLVDE
+1 MIKIGSFDAAALDDVLGSQFVFFHSLVQ
-9 EGNEVPSISCE
+9 IM
-20 AYVQED
+20 A
-26 YINIIDIEVKRESGE
+26 
-41 GTCLLP
+41 
-47 GETLKL
+47 
-53 QPVLARLFTDENG
+53 
-66 EIQQEPLEASD
+66 
-77 YHIVYT
+77 
-83 DYDEN
+83 
-88 IIRVDEDGTVHTVGR
+88 EDGCLHF
-103 GDSWVTVQVLDAE
+103 VLPDICHLRE
-116 EQELTSNGL
+116 LSGFLDDGQELTSNGL

-171 EDGTFVIREILNNTE
+171 EDGTFVIQQVVNGAE
-186 GVHTSIS
+186 GVDVSIS

-198 SVSLDKDTTL
+198 SVSLNKNTTL

-214 SMEIIA
+214 SMEIIV
-220 EYRDADGNYL
+220 EYRDVDGNYL

-257 GYTTYEC
+257 GYTTYGC

-278 GHAEVADAAVEATCE
+278 GHTEVADAAIEATCE

-337 KTEGSHCMTC
+337 KTEGSHC
-347 GKVLKA
+347 
-353 QETIPAKGHTAV
+353 
-365 TDAGVKATCETAGK
+365 
-379 TEGSH
+379 
-384 CATCG
+384 ATCG
-389 KVLKAQTII
+389 KVLKAQTTI
-398 AAIGHIWSAWKTT
+398 AATGHIWSAWKTT

-442 KVLKLNVSSV
+442 KVLKLNVSSI

-522 KVQSTAVK
+522 KVQRTAVK

-544 TGQAETLNL
+544 TGQTETLNL

-584 QTAGTTRITA
+584 KTAGTTRITA

-641 IAKITY
+641 TAKITY

-663 TAKGTGTAVIMVK
+663 TAKGTGTAVITVK

-689 YK
+689 

>member
-1 MRFLLVDE
+1 
-9 EGNEVPSISCE
+9 
-20 AYVQED
+20 
-26 YINIIDIEVKRESGE
+26 
-41 GTCLLP
+41 
-47 GETLKL
+47 
-53 QPVLARLFTDENG
+53 
-66 EIQQEPLEASD
+66 
-77 YHIVYT
+77 
-83 DYDEN
+83 
-88 IIRVDEDGTVHTVGR
+88 
-103 GDSWVTVQVLDAE
+103 
-116 EQELTSNGL
+116 
-125 NITVKGKY
+125 
-133 YQLKTEKENL
+133 
-143 QVLAP
+143 
-148 GESLKE
+148 
-154 QFTPYVYSISRP
+154 
-166 EGKET
+166 
-171 EDGTFVIREILNNTE
+171 
-186 GVHTSIS
+186 
-193 ETGLL
+193 
-198 SVSLDKDTTL
+198 
-208 RKGSIQ
+208 
-214 SMEIIA
+214 
-220 EYRDADGNYL
+220 
-230 ADKNYVLILCNH
+230 
-242 DEKVIDHKDATCTED
+242 
-257 GYTTYEC
+257 
-264 NVCGSTWKDTLPAA
+264 
-278 GHAEVADAAVEATCE
+278 
-293 TAGKTEGSH
+293 
-302 CTTCGKVLKAQETI
+302 
-316 PAKDHTAVTDAGVGA
+316 
-331 TCEATG
+331 
-337 KTEGSHCMTC
+337 MTC

-389 KVLKAQTII
+389 KVLKAQTTI
-398 AAIGHIWSAWKTT
+398 AATGHIWSAWKTT
-411 SEATVFAAAKQ
+411 SKATVFAAAKQ

-442 KVLKLNVSSV
+442 KVLKLNVSSI

-522 KVQSTAVK
+522 KVQRTAVK

-584 QTAGTTRITA
+584 KTAGTTRITA

-663 TAKGTGTAVIMVK
+663 TAKGRGTAVITVK

-689 YK
+689 VLSSYK

>member
-1 MRFLLVDE
+1 MIKIGSFDAAALDDVLGSQFVFLHSLVQ
-9 EGNEVPSISCE
+9 IM
-20 AYVQED
+20 A
-26 YINIIDIEVKRESGE
+26 
-41 GTCLLP
+41 
-47 GETLKL
+47 
-53 QPVLARLFTDENG
+53 
-66 EIQQEPLEASD
+66 
-77 YHIVYT
+77 
-83 DYDEN
+83 
-88 IIRVDEDGTVHTVGR
+88 EDGCLHFVLPDICHLRELSGFLDDGR
-103 GDSWVTVQVLDAE
+103 
-116 EQELTSNGL
+116 ELTSNGL

-171 EDGTFVIREILNNTE
+171 EDGTFVIQQVVNGAE
-186 GVHTSIS
+186 GVDVSIS

-198 SVSLDKDTTL
+198 SVSLNKNTTL

-214 SMEIIA
+214 SMEIIV
-220 EYRDADGNYL
+220 EYRDVDGNYL

-264 NVCGSTWKDTLPAA
+264 NVCGSTWKDTLPAV
-278 GHAEVADAAVEATCE
+278 GHTEVADAAVEATCE

-337 KTEGSHCMTC
+337 KTEGSHC
-347 GKVLKA
+347 
-353 QETIPAKGHTAV
+353 
-365 TDAGVKATCETAGK
+365 
-379 TEGSH
+379 
-384 CATCG
+384 ATCG
-389 KVLKAQTII
+389 KVLKAQTTI
-398 AAIGHIWSAWKTT
+398 AATGHIWSAWKTT

-442 KVLKLNVSSV
+442 KVLKLNVSSI

-522 KVQSTAVK
+522 KV
-530 TTSITASVKKLTLY
+530 
-544 TGQAETLNL
+544 
-553 TVKPLT
+553 
-559 SEEEITFT
+559 
-567 SSRANVA
+567 
-574 AVTKKGLVVA
+574 
-584 QTAGTTRITA
+584 
-594 KSGKKSVAITVV
+594 
-606 VKNAVPTAI
+606 
-615 TGIPTAKTLKK
+615 
-626 GNSFTLKPVLAPKGV
+626 
-641 IAKITY
+641 
-647 TTSNK
+647 
-652 KVAVVSSNGKV
+652 
-663 TAKGTGTAVIMVK
+663 
-676 TGKLVKRCRVTVK
+676 
-689 YK
+689 

>member
-1 MRFLLVDE
+1 MIKIGSFDAAALDDVLGSQFVFFHSLVQ
-9 EGNEVPSISCE
+9 IM
-20 AYVQED
+20 A
-26 YINIIDIEVKRESGE
+26 
-41 GTCLLP
+41 
-47 GETLKL
+47 
-53 QPVLARLFTDENG
+53 
-66 EIQQEPLEASD
+66 
-77 YHIVYT
+77 
-83 DYDEN
+83 
-88 IIRVDEDGTVHTVGR
+88 EDGCLHF
-103 GDSWVTVQVLDAE
+103 VLPDICHLRE
-116 EQELTSNGL
+116 LSGFLDDGQELTSNGL

-154 QFTPYVYSISRP
+154 QLTPYVYSFSKP
-166 EGKET
+166 EGEET
-171 EDGTFVIREILNNTE
+171 GDGIFVIQQVVNGAE
-186 GVHTSIS
+186 GVDVSIS

-198 SVSLDKDTTL
+198 SVSLNKNTTL

-214 SMEIIA
+214 SMEIIV
-220 EYRDADGNYL
+220 EYRDVDGNYL

-264 NVCGSTWKDTLPAA
+264 NVCGSTWKDTLPAV
-278 GHAEVADAAVEATCE
+278 GHTEVADAAVEATCE

-337 KTEGSHCMTC
+337 KTEGSHC
-347 GKVLKA
+347 
-353 QETIPAKGHTAV
+353 
-365 TDAGVKATCETAGK
+365 
-379 TEGSH
+379 
-384 CATCG
+384 ATCG
-389 KVLKAQTII
+389 KVLKAQTTI
-398 AAIGHIWSAWKTT
+398 AATGHIWSAWKTT

-442 KVLKLNVSSV
+442 KVLKLNVSSI

-522 KVQSTAVK
+522 KVQRTAVK

-544 TGQAETLNL
+544 TGQTETLNL

-584 QTAGTTRITA
+584 KTAGTTRITA

-641 IAKITY
+641 TAKITY

-663 TAKGTGTAVIMVK
+663 TAKGTGTAVITVK

-689 YK
+689 

>member
-1 MRFLLVDE
+1 M
-9 EGNEVPSISCE
+9 
-20 AYVQED
+20 
-26 YINIIDIEVKRESGE
+26 
-41 GTCLLP
+41 
-47 GETLKL
+47 
-53 QPVLARLFTDENG
+53 
-66 EIQQEPLEASD
+66 
-77 YHIVYT
+77 
-83 DYDEN
+83 
-88 IIRVDEDGTVHTVGR
+88 
-103 GDSWVTVQVLDAE
+103 
-116 EQELTSNGL
+116 
-125 NITVKGKY
+125 
-133 YQLKTEKENL
+133 
-143 QVLAP
+143 
-148 GESLKE
+148 
-154 QFTPYVYSISRP
+154 
-166 EGKET
+166 
-171 EDGTFVIREILNNTE
+171 
-186 GVHTSIS
+186 
-193 ETGLL
+193 
-198 SVSLDKDTTL
+198 
-208 RKGSIQ
+208 
-214 SMEIIA
+214 
-220 EYRDADGNYL
+220 
-230 ADKNYVLILCNH
+230 
-242 DEKVIDHKDATCTED
+242 
-257 GYTTYEC
+257 
-264 NVCGSTWKDTLPAA
+264 
-278 GHAEVADAAVEATCE
+278 
-293 TAGKTEGSH
+293 
-302 CTTCGKVLKAQETI
+302 
-316 PAKDHTAVTDAGVGA
+316 
-331 TCEATG
+331 
-337 KTEGSHCMTC
+337 
-347 GKVLKA
+347 
-353 QETIPAKGHTAV
+353 
-365 TDAGVKATCETAGK
+365 
-379 TEGSH
+379 
-384 CATCG
+384 
-389 KVLKAQTII
+389 LKAQTTI
-398 AAIGHIWSAWKTT
+398 AATGHIWSAWKTT

-442 KVLKLNVSSV
+442 KVLKLNVSSI

-522 KVQSTAVK
+522 KVQRTAVK

-544 TGQAETLNL
+544 TGQTETLNL

-584 QTAGTTRITA
+584 KTAGTTRITA

-615 TGIPTAKTLKK
+615 TGILTAKTLKK

-641 IAKITY
+641 TAKITY

-663 TAKGTGTAVIMVK
+663 TAKGTGTAVITVK

>member
-1 MRFLLVDE
+1 MIKIGSFDAAALDDVLGSQFVFFHSLVQ
-9 EGNEVPSISCE
+9 IM
-20 AYVQED
+20 A
-26 YINIIDIEVKRESGE
+26 
-41 GTCLLP
+41 
-47 GETLKL
+47 
-53 QPVLARLFTDENG
+53 
-66 EIQQEPLEASD
+66 
-77 YHIVYT
+77 
-83 DYDEN
+83 
-88 IIRVDEDGTVHTVGR
+88 EDGCLHF
-103 GDSWVTVQVLDAE
+103 VLPDICHLRE
-116 EQELTSNGL
+116 LSGFLDDGQELTSNGL

-154 QFTPYVYSISRP
+154 QLTPYVYSFSKP
-166 EGKET
+166 EGEET
-171 EDGTFVIREILNNTE
+171 GDGIFVIQQVVNGAE
-186 GVHTSIS
+186 GVDVSIS

-198 SVSLDKDTTL
+198 SVSLNKNTTL

-214 SMEIIA
+214 SMEIIV
-220 EYRDADGNYL
+220 EYRDVDGNYL
-230 ADKNYVLILCNH
+230 ADKNYVLILYNH

-264 NVCGSTWKDTLPAA
+264 NVCGSTWKDTLPAV
-278 GHAEVADAAVEATCE
+278 GHTEVADAAVEATCE

-302 CTTCGKVLKAQETI
+302 CT
-316 PAKDHTAVTDAGVGA
+316 
-331 TCEATG
+331 
-337 KTEGSHCMTC
+337 TC

-389 KVLKAQTII
+389 KVLKAQTTI
-398 AAIGHIWSAWKTT
+398 AATGHIWSAWKIT

-442 KVLKLNVSSV
+442 KVLKLNVSSI

-522 KVQSTAVK
+522 KVQRTAVK

-544 TGQAETLNL
+544 TGQTETLNL

-584 QTAGTTRITA
+584 KTAGTTRITA

-615 TGIPTAKTLKK
+615 TGILTAKTLKK

-641 IAKITY
+641 TAKITY

-663 TAKGTGTAVIMVK
+663 TAKGTGTAVITVK

-689 YK
+689 

>member
-1 MRFLLVDE
+1 MIKIGSFDAAALDDVLGSQFVFFHSLVQ
-9 EGNEVPSISCE
+9 IM
-20 AYVQED
+20 A
-26 YINIIDIEVKRESGE
+26 
-41 GTCLLP
+41 
-47 GETLKL
+47 
-53 QPVLARLFTDENG
+53 
-66 EIQQEPLEASD
+66 
-77 YHIVYT
+77 
-83 DYDEN
+83 
-88 IIRVDEDGTVHTVGR
+88 EDGCLHF
-103 GDSWVTVQVLDAE
+103 VLPDICHLRE
-116 EQELTSNGL
+116 LSGFLDDGQELTSNGL

-154 QFTPYVYSISRP
+154 QLTPYVYSFSKP
-166 EGKET
+166 EGEET
-171 EDGTFVIREILNNTE
+171 GDGIFVIQQVVNGAE
-186 GVHTSIS
+186 GVDVSIS

-198 SVSLDKDTTL
+198 SVSLNKNTTL

-214 SMEIIA
+214 SMEIIV
-220 EYRDADGNYL
+220 EYRDVDGNYL

-278 GHAEVADAAVEATCE
+278 GHTEVADAAVEATCE

-302 CTTCGKVLKAQETI
+302 CT
-316 PAKDHTAVTDAGVGA
+316 
-331 TCEATG
+331 
-337 KTEGSHCMTC
+337 TC

-389 KVLKAQTII
+389 KVLKAQTTI
-398 AAIGHIWSAWKTT
+398 AATGHIWSAWKTT

-442 KVLKLNVSSV
+442 KVLKLNVSSI

-502 PGTAKITVQLAS
+502 LGTAKITVQLAS

-522 KVQSTAVK
+522 KVQRTAVK

-544 TGQAETLNL
+544 TGQTETLNL

-584 QTAGTTRITA
+584 KTAGTTRITA

-641 IAKITY
+641 TAKITY

-663 TAKGTGTAVIMVK
+663 TAKGTGTAVITVK

-689 YK
+689 